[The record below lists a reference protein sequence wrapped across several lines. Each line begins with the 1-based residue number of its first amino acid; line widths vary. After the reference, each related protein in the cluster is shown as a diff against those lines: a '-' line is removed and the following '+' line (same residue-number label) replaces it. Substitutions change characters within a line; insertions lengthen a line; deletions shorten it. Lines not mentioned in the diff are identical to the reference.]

1 MSYPSYYTPHMTA
14 VRVTPAIAIATSS
27 VANPTILETEEPHQL
42 VTGDTV
48 DVLGH
53 TGSTPAVEGEHVVTV
68 IDATHV
74 SVPVHVTIAGAGG
87 TLTRA
92 LAVDPLT
99 LADGKLVAGLEWAD
113 GDARET
119 LLRRWLAQARSQVQQ
134 DTGVVPLL
142 ETYDVYFDAL
152 PSDSTPIRLPW
163 RPVVSV
169 VSVSAIDPDDVLEA
183 LDDVNYHLDPGS
195 DSPMP
200 ARVGLSDVG
209 AWPTDL
215 RSFQPYVLR
224 IVVGY
229 PSVARVPPWFAHAMG
244 LLTAHYATVGR
255 DLTTV
260 GTIIE
265 ETPQGY
271 RDVIA
276 PYQLVV
282 VP

>member
-1 MSYPSYYTPHMTA
+1 MYPSYYTPHMTS
-14 VRVTPAIAIATSS
+14 VRVTPAIAIVASS
-27 VANPTILETEEPHQL
+27 IANPTVLETETPHAL
-42 VTGDTV
+42 VSGDTA

-53 TGSTPAVEGEHVVTV
+53 TGSTPAVDGERVVTV

-74 SVPVHVTIAGAGG
+74 SVPVNVTVAGAGG
-87 TLTRA
+87 TVTRA

-113 GDARET
+113 GDAREA

-152 PSDSTPIRLPW
+152 PSDGSAIRLPW
-163 RPVVSV
+163 RPVVSIV
-169 VSVSAIDPDDVLEA
+169 ALSAIDPDGALEA

-195 DSPMP
+195 EAPVP

-224 IVVGY
+224 LVVGY
-229 PSVARVPPWFAHAMG
+229 PSVARVPPWFLHAMG
-244 LLTAHYATVGR
+244 LLTAHYATLGR
-255 DLTTV
+255 DLASVDEATTLPYAYED
-260 GTIIE
+260 T
-265 ETPQGY
+265 
-271 RDVIA
+271 IA
-276 PYQLVV
+276 PYRLVV

>member
-1 MSYPSYYTPHMTA
+1 MTYPSYYTPHMTA

-27 VANPTILETEEPHQL
+27 VANPTVLETEEPHHL

-53 TGSTPAVEGEHVVTV
+53 EDATPALDGSHVVTV

-74 SVPVHVTIAGAGG
+74 SVPVNVTVAGAGG
-87 TLTRA
+87 TVTRA

-99 LADGKLVAGLEWAD
+99 LAEGKLVAGLEWAD

-183 LDDVNYHLDPGS
+183 LDDVNYHLDAGS
-195 DSPMP
+195 EAPVP

-224 IVVGY
+224 LIVGY
-229 PSVARVPPWFAHAMG
+229 PSVARVPPWFLHAMG
-244 LLTAHYATVGR
+244 LLTAHYATLGR
-255 DLTTV
+255 DLASVDEATTL
-260 GTIIE
+260 
-265 ETPQGY
+265 PYGY
-271 RDVIA
+271 EDTIA
-276 PYQLVV
+276 PYRLVV